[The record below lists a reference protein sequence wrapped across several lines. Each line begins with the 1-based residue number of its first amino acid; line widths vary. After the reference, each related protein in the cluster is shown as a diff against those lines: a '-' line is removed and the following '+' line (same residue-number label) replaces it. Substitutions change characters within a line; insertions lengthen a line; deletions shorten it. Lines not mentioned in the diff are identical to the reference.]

1 MPIGSGF
8 RQVLDTFPLPS
19 RVLESKLRA
28 SNLSM
33 AKERQFVVNERGE
46 KVAVV
51 ISIEEY
57 EKILEEL
64 EDLDAIREYEE
75 AKASGETPV
84 PFDEAIARIERI
96 RK

>member
-1 MPIGSGF
+1 MG
-8 RQVLDTFPLPS
+8 
-19 RVLESKLRA
+19 
-28 SNLSM
+28 
-33 AKERQFVVNERGE
+33 KERQFVVNERGE

-64 EDLDAIREYEE
+64 EDLEAIREYDE
-75 AKASGETPV
+75 AKASGETPI
-84 PFDEAIARIERI
+84 PLDEAIARIARN